1 VRIEDIPSS
10 QPQKGQVKLK
20 VSVCGICGSD
30 IHEYQAGPVLI
41 PRSPHPL
48 TGRGTG
54 PVVLGHEFSGKVIE
68 GNGKWKEGDRVT
80 ASALI
85 LCGECPYCKKGQ
97 YNMCLKL
104 GSVGFASDGAF
115 AEYVVVP
122 EYSLHSLPDSVSDDM
137 GAFVEP
143 LAVAVRAIKRSRMEI
158 GHSVCVI
165 GAGPLGLLVLQ
176 VALSAGATQVF
187 VLDPIEKR
195 REVARNLGA
204 TAVFDPHEDGVGRK
218 IAELTNGLRVDC
230 AFECVGSQEA
240 FDIAVKVTARRGVI
254 CMVGVSLHPIQ
265 VPFYRLW
272 GHEKE
277 ITTITGYVDEFP
289 SAISLLESGR
299 VDVNPLITGR
309 ISLDDLVE
317 KGFEELI
324 NHPDKHV
331 KILVYPGDKK

>member
-1 VRIEDIPSS
+1 MRIEDIPSS

-218 IAELTNGLRVDC
+218 IAELTNGLRVDR